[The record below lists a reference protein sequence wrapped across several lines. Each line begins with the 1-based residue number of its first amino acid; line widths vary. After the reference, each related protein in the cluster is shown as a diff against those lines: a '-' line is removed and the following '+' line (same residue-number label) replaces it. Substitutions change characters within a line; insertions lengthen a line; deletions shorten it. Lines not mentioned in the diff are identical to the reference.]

1 MRQNDYSN
9 STSVLERKESLFR
22 FLIDFPFYKRKK
34 RLLQQIMGIF
44 LYLIYFISPSFNSEI
59 HSDLILSPRNCL
71 TSVSD
76 EIRSAPAGSFSVERE
91 KCALCFPLVSHLQM
105 FGKIS
110 DQDSDESA
118 ERKLYLICILYL
130 HIVHDTVEKTLDALH
145 FMAINT

>member
-59 HSDLILSPRNCL
+59 HSDLISSPRNCL
-71 TSVSD
+71 TSVS
-76 EIRSAPAGSFSVERE
+76 IRSDQPLSDLSQWSGRNVHSVFPQLATYRCLERFQTRI
-91 KCALCFPLVSHLQM
+91 LMNLQRENSTL
-105 FGKIS
+105 FV
-110 DQDSDESA
+110 
-118 ERKLYLICILYL
+118 YYICILSM
-130 HIVHDTVEKTLDALH
+130 TLWKKPL
-145 FMAINT
+145 MLSISCQ